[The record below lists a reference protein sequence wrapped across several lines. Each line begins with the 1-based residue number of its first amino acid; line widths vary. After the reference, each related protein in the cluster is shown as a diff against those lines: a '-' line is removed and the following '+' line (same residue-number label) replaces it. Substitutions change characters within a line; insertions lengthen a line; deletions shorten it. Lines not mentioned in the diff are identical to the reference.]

1 MCLSIMAGPGK
12 QSQVKQ
18 ISQCHLL
25 IWAWLGAQVMLV
37 CEGLCSVLSFDPG
50 TVLRAE
56 LGLKAL
62 TPLIHSHE
70 L

>member
-1 MCLSIMAGPGK
+1 MPEHYGWPRKTKPSETNLPVPLA
-12 QSQVKQ
+12 
-18 ISQCHLL
+18 HLV
-25 IWAWLGAQVMLV
+25 AWLGAQVMLV

-50 TVLRAE
+50 TVPRAE